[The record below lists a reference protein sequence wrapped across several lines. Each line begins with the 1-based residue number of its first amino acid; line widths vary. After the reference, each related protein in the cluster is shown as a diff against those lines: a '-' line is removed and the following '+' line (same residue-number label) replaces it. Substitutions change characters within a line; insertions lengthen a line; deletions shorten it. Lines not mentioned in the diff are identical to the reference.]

1 MGKLSIF
8 LVLALAVTFGS
19 YSLTV
24 NRRTNSSVENYVSY
38 NSKTVARNI
47 NNSILE
53 VGLKRL
59 ADSSSWR
66 AGYSNLSFAGG
77 TAWLSVRDTTYGGKT
92 AIALRCVSVC
102 NTDTQ
107 ISKVIVAQK
116 LMPPVVHA
124 AFTAFGP
131 LDATVSDMY
140 IDGQDHSDVIVAAGP
155 PVQYQL
161 LPNAGFYG
169 ISTGAPTYVNVQDG
183 IIGGTDRTVTPWTD
197 IAPAFPNSPKVIET
211 SSSWPNG
218 FPKTPDAAMGLPEGT
233 LKAIAK
239 SGANGGRYLTTEHE
253 LDSLATGKFPLDG
266 VTYIDVSPL
275 DTLWDYSHN
284 NMIPDNSGGIL
295 VFHCDTKTAYWDRI
309 EFPTPGMTFKGML
322 IFDKF
327 FHIHIN
333 VLGAVVMLTPNT
345 ITAENCPLNKDKT
358 IALSSTI
365 IAKYTQNIIPKIG
378 GGWRN
383 KLQLRSWYEQ

>member
-24 NRRTNSSVENYVSY
+24 NRRANAIVENYVSY
-38 NSKTVARNI
+38 NSKTVARNV
-47 NNSILE
+47 NNSMM
-53 VGLKRL
+53 GLALKKL
-59 ADSSSWR
+59 ADSSGWR
-66 AGYSNLSFAGG
+66 GGYKNMAMFGG
-77 TAWLSVRDTTYGGKT
+77 TSTVTLRDTTLNSKS
-92 AIALRCVSVC
+92 AIAFQCISVC

-107 ISKVIVAQK
+107 VSRVIVQVK

-140 IDGQDHSDVIVAAGP
+140 IDGSDHSDVILSAGP
-155 PVQYQL
+155 PAKYQL

-169 ISTGAPTYVNVQDG
+169 ISTGAPTYVNNQNG
-183 IIGGTDRTVTPWTD
+183 LIGGTDRTVTPWVD
-197 IAPAFPNSPKVIET
+197 IPPAFPNSPKVIET
-211 SSSWPNG
+211 SSPWPTG

-233 LKAIAK
+233 LKALAK
-239 SGANGGRYLTTEHE
+239 SGANGSRYLTTEHQ
-253 LDSLATGKFPLDG
+253 LDSLAKANLPLDG
-266 VTYIDVSPL
+266 VTYIDVSPA
-275 DTLWDYSHN
+275 DTQWEYSHN
-284 NMIPDNSGGIL
+284 NKIPDNSGGIL
-295 VFHCDTKTAYWDRI
+295 IFHCDTKTAYWNRI
-309 EFPTPGMTFKGML
+309 EFPTAGQTFKGML

-333 VLGAVVMLTPNT
+333 VLGAVVMLTPYT
-345 ITAENCPLNKDKT
+345 VTTENCPLNKDKT

-365 IAKYTQNIIPKIG
+365 IEKYTAKIIPKIA

-383 KLQLRSWYEQ
+383 KLQLHSWFEQ

>member
-47 NNSILE
+47 NNSVLE
-53 VGLKRL
+53 LGLKQL

-66 AGYSNLSFAGG
+66 GGYQSFSFGNG
-77 TAWLSVRDTTYGGKT
+77 TSWLSVRDTTVNGQT
-92 AIALRCVSVC
+92 AVSLRCVSVC

-107 ISKVIVAQK
+107 ISRVIVSVK
-116 LMPPVVHA
+116 TMPPVVHA
-124 AFTAFGP
+124 AVTAFGP

-140 IDGQDHSDVIVAAGP
+140 IDGEDHSDVIISSGP
-155 PVQYQL
+155 PAQYQL
-161 LPNAGFYG
+161 LPSVGYFG
-169 ISTGAPTYVNVQDG
+169 VSTGAPTYVNLQNG
-183 IIGGTDRTVTPWTD
+183 KIGGTDRTVTPWVD
-197 IAPAFPNSPKVIET
+197 IPPGFPNSPLVVET
-211 SSSWPNG
+211 SSPWPNG

-239 SGANGGRYLTTEHE
+239 SGENGSRYLQTEQE
-253 LDSLATGKFPLDG
+253 MDSLATGNFPLDG
-266 VTYIDVSPL
+266 VTYVDISPA
-275 DTLWDYSHN
+275 DTEWEYSHN
-284 NMIPDNSGGIL
+284 DKIPDNSGGIL
-295 VFHCDTKTAYWDRI
+295 VFHCETKTAYWDRI
-309 EFPTPGMTFKGML
+309 ECPTPGQTFKGIL
-322 IFDKF
+322 LFDKF

-345 ITAENCPLNKDKT
+345 VTNENCPWNNDKT
-358 IALSSTI
+358 IALSSSI
-365 IAKYTQNIIPKIG
+365 IAKYTSKIIPKLG

-383 KLQLRSWYEQ
+383 KLVLKSWYEQ